1 LNTQAT
7 NRRGLT
13 RLLVSTINAR
23 EEEFARLSRIL
34 HDDVGQVLSAVGL
47 QLDVLKLDFKQ
58 TVPAIV
64 ERVDEIQRMLDQ
76 AVQHVRTMS
85 YDLNP
90 AVVERAGL
98 HFALDRLVGR
108 FREQS
113 QANIRLLYDA
123 SIRPPLAVG
132 NAWYKIAEHALE
144 NSIRHSKSSKIEVQ
158 VRGGVKS
165 ALLEVR
171 DNGCGFAVKET
182 LQDAAGLGLL
192 LMQHYAR
199 SAGLSLVIRSSAAR
213 GTTVRV
219 TYSVSNEPEPGE
231 PVKK

>member
-1 LNTQAT
+1 MSA

-23 EEEFARLSRIL
+23 EEESARISRVL

-58 TVPAIV
+58 RIPEIV
-64 ERVDEIQRMLDQ
+64 SRTDEIQRMLDD

-98 HFALDRLVGR
+98 QFALDRLVGR
-108 FREQS
+108 FRDQYK
-113 QANIRLLYDA
+113 ANIRFLFDA
-123 SIRPPLAVG
+123 NIRPPVEVG

-144 NSIRHSKSSKIEVQ
+144 NAVRHSRSSKIEVQ
-158 VRGGVKS
+158 VKASAKS
-165 ALLEVR
+165 ASLEVR
-171 DNGCGFAVKET
+171 DNGCGFQVKET
-182 LQDAAGLGLL
+182 LQNAAGLGLL
-192 LMQHYAR
+192 LMDHYAT
-199 SAGLSLVIRSSAAR
+199 SAGLGLAIKSSAAR

-219 TYSVSNEPEPGE
+219 TYPIPSNSEGRAPGAN
-231 PVKK
+231 

>member
-1 LNTQAT
+1 MSS

-23 EEEFARLSRIL
+23 EEESERISRKL

-58 TVPAIV
+58 TVPEIV
-64 ERVDEIQRMLDQ
+64 KRTDEIQRMLDE

-98 HFALDRLVGR
+98 QFALDRLVGR
-108 FREQS
+108 FRDQYR
-113 QANIRLLYDA
+113 ANIRLLYDA

-144 NSIRHSKSSKIEVQ
+144 NAVRHSQSSKIEVQ
-158 VRGGVKS
+158 VKTSVKS
-165 ALLEVR
+165 ASLEVR
-171 DNGCGFAVKET
+171 DNGCGFDVKET
-182 LQDAAGLGLL
+182 SQNAAGLGLL
-192 LMQHYAR
+192 LMDHYAA
-199 SAGLSLVIRSSAAR
+199 SAGLNLSIKSSAAR

-219 TYSVSNEPEPGE
+219 SYPIPSEFNGRVPAAT
-231 PVKK
+231 